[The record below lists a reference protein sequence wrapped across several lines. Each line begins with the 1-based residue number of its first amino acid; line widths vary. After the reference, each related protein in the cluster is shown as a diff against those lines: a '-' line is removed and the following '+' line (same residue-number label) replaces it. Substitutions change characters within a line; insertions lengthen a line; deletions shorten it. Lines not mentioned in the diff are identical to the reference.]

1 MFEVEVTED
10 GREHRVIDR
19 ATGVYLKWL
28 VAGGP
33 YFTEVFKLV
42 CFKGSIPF
50 TTVREEG
57 MDPETGLP
65 FFVFKFLTFGSAPKA
80 HRNTK
85 DLVNRSFDDETEKR
99 HWMTTA
105 AEALLVFG
113 SGYNGLKLPHL
124 SYTRVDLDGRIYT
137 LEDFGYT
144 LTSK

>member
-1 MFEVEVTED
+1 MFEVEVSED
-10 GREHRVIDR
+10 GREHRVIER
-19 ATGVYLKWL
+19 TTGVYLKWL
-28 VAGGP
+28 VVGGP

-42 CFKGSIPF
+42 CFEGSIPF
-50 TTVREEG
+50 TTVREPG
-57 MDPETGLP
+57 VDPETGLP
-65 FFVFKFLTFGSAPKA
+65 FFTYKFLTFGSAPKA

-85 DLVNRSFDDETEKR
+85 DLVNCTFDDETEKR
-99 HWMTTA
+99 HWMRTA

-144 LTSK
+144 LNAK